1 MFPHRYE
8 EGKRQFEDTFGLE
21 VVEAPHALKDDDWL
35 YDNPKARA
43 QDLHW
48 ALENP
53 EIKGIISTIGGD
65 ESVRILPYID
75 LGVIRKHPKVF
86 MGFSDT
92 TITLTAFLL
101 AEVVSFYGPAILT
114 DLAENGGIHPFVK
127 KSLLQ
132 TLFKTESFGLA
143 VSENWTEEFLDWSEP
158 SNQKIKRQFQ
168 TNQGWQ
174 WLQGEKS
181 VEGILIGGCI
191 EVLEF
196 LKGTQWWIPEKLWQG
211 AIFYFETSEEAP
223 TPSQVGY
230 FLRNYGSQGI
240 LEKFSG
246 ILIGRP
252 MSYAKEQVIE
262 LYNEVKRILA
272 EFECEDMP
280 VVANMDF
287 GHTSPQMVMPNGLK
301 AAIDPITKS
310 VRVLEAPVS

>member
-1 MFPHRYE
+1 MIKPPRLKKGDKIATISLSSGVAAMFPHRYK

-75 LGVIRKHPKVF
+75 LEVIRKHPKIF

-101 AEVVSFYGPAILT
+101 AEVVSFHGPAILT

-132 TLFKTESFGLA
+132 ALFKTESFGLA

-158 SNQKIKRQFQ
+158 SNQKIKRQLQ

-211 AIFYFETSEEAP
+211 AIRL
-223 TPSQVGY
+223 V
-230 FLRNYGSQGI
+230 
-240 LEKFSG
+240 
-246 ILIGRP
+246 
-252 MSYAKEQVIE
+252 
-262 LYNEVKRILA
+262 
-272 EFECEDMP
+272 
-280 VVANMDF
+280 
-287 GHTSPQMVMPNGLK
+287 LK
-301 AAIDPITKS
+301 
-310 VRVLEAPVS
+310 